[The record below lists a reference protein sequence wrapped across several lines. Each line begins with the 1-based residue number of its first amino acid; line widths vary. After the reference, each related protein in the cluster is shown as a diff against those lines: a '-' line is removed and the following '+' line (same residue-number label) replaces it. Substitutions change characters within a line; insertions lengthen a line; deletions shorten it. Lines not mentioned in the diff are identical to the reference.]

1 MISFQK
7 HTSHKNIWIIFI
19 ASKQGASNHDI
30 EDVISGCKDNEFCNA
45 CPDNQ
50 NKETNVVKRRRYRL
64 NILKSL
70 LLNVPKLHH
79 RLLPLSYLIRIFFL
93 GVIVKIVVHFLR
105 DMMHLQLMMQQMRNQ
120 VHYR

>member
-1 MISFQK
+1 MISIGEPNSHRRNITNAKKERGEKLIYLKYWLIIDFASFQK

-70 LLNVPKLHH
+70 LLDVPK
-79 RLLPLSYLIRIFFL
+79 
-93 GVIVKIVVHFLR
+93 
-105 DMMHLQLMMQQMRNQ
+105 
-120 VHYR
+120 